1 MYNIQELEDNILY
14 YISGYIVKQ
23 LKHINCCCCYSCAE
37 SLLQNNYIEH
47 NYVHLEYFSKFLDYS
62 NNGRL
67 IRPSKSVY
75 KIILETE
82 KQIKQVTNNFENLT
96 IKNFNLKIITY
107 VRNVLTLDNLIFSDL
122 NCENTDPLEIPHKIR
137 LITAI
142 AQHYLKIRLH
152 SYSKFY
158 TQILKPVK
166 KRQSYKT
173 NFIFM

>member
-23 LKHINCCCCYSCAE
+23 LKHINCYSCAE
-37 SLLQNNYIEH
+37 SLLQNNYIEY

-62 NNGRL
+62 NNGGL

-96 IKNFNLKIITY
+96 IKNLDLKIITY
-107 VRNVLTLDNLIFSDL
+107 VKNVLTLDNLIFSDL

-137 LITAI
+137 LITTI
-142 AQHYLKIRLH
+142 AQRYLKIRLH
-152 SYSKFY
+152 
-158 TQILKPVK
+158 L
-166 KRQSYKT
+166 
-173 NFIFM
+173 

>member
-1 MYNIQELEDNILY
+1 
-14 YISGYIVKQ
+14 
-23 LKHINCCCCYSCAE
+23 
-37 SLLQNNYIEH
+37 LLQNNYIEH
-47 NYVHLEYFSKFLDYS
+47 NYVHLEYFSKFLVYS
-62 NNGRL
+62 NNGGL

-96 IKNFNLKIITY
+96 IKNLDLKIITY
-107 VRNVLTLDNLIFSDL
+107 VKNVLTLDNLIFSDL

-142 AQHYLKIRLH
+142 AQRYLEIRLH

-158 TQILKPVK
+158 TQEILKPVK
-166 KRQSYKT
+166 KRHRDLQNKFYFHVNNAMYFIIKILIKYK
-173 NFIFM
+173 